1 MFKTVR
7 TPVANLYR
15 SHTFMSDQVT
25 QALMGETVEILDS
38 HESWFKVHQ
47 WDNYESWIH
56 GFYLMDVENCS
67 ADRYF
72 FNRHTSQLV
81 CEDGKEIYLPFGVKL
96 PIQHIDEST
105 VTVLLP
111 WGDTGKCIL
120 PTKENVENWVA
131 SLIVNARKFNGVQYQ
146 WGGVSTFGCD
156 CSGFVQTIFKSVG
169 IKLPRD
175 SHQQFDENLKIDMLD
190 VTRGDLIFFGNKDTI
205 DHVAI
210 SLGNSRII
218 HCSGFVK
225 EESLNSSDSDYNGP
239 LMGKFHA
246 AMSVKAL
253 R

>member
-38 HESWFKVHQ
+38 HESWFKIHQ

-56 GFYLMDVENCS
+56 GFYLMDVDNCS
-67 ADRYF
+67 ADRYL

-120 PTKENVENWVA
+120 PTNENVENWVA

-146 WGGVSTFGCD
+146 WGGISTFGCD

-175 SHQQFDENLKIDMLD
+175 SNQQFDSRQKNDTDD
-190 VTRGDLIFFGNKDTI
+190 VTKGNLLFFAENDKI
-205 DHVAI
+205 NHVAI
-210 SLGNSRII
+210 SLGESKII

-225 EESLNSSDSDYNGP
+225 EESLKSTDSDYNAK
-239 LMGKFHA
+239 LNTKFYGA
-246 AMSVKAL
+246 ISVKGL
-253 R
+253 I